1 MTRRR
6 KVVGGVGGNGDAV
19 KVTPLGG
26 LGEVGMNM
34 MVIESGRD
42 MLVIDAGLQ
51 FPGPGTPGVERVVP
65 NMEYVASNRD
75 RVRGVL
81 ITHGHLDHI
90 GAVPHLLELVDA
102 PVYAS
107 RLSADLVSS
116 VLRKNGGRKGQ
127 MQSVDT
133 GRSYSFGSLSA
144 EWYPMCHSI
153 PDSCAIY
160 LTTRHGGIFHTGD
173 FKLDDEPRLGGPT
186 DYGALSRVASRGV
199 RLLLS
204 DSTNAMVP
212 GRSGSDRLAADSIY
226 GAMAGAEGRV
236 IVASFST
243 QLARLQMVADSAQA
257 LGRKLAI
264 IGRGMRDTC
273 ELGRRAGYL
282 SLPPDLVIPVRDI
295 DGYADNEVVIM
306 TTGTQGETEAGL
318 VRMSRG
324 EHRDVRLLPEDVVIM
339 SSRTIP
345 GNEQAVN
352 DVVNDLSKVGVKLIT
367 ARDRAVHVSGHAARD
382 ELKTMLNLLQP
393 EFFTP
398 IHGEYRMLR
407 SHCELALEM
416 GIPGEN
422 VNLVTDGEVLEMD
435 GEGVRISGS
444 VPSGNVL
451 IHGEGEWD
459 ELGSVVRE
467 RRRLARDGVVFVSY
481 GLDDG
486 GIVGSPQLRTSGFV
500 DSSDV
505 GILMDDASEE
515 LVESVDLGLRESVA
529 LSETEKIAR
538 ACLERFLYTRTRRRP
553 LIMVTQIDLRDGQT
567 FYR

>member
-6 KVVGGVGGNGDAV
+6 KVVGGVGGTGDAV

-107 RLSADLVSS
+107 CLSADLVSS

-127 MQSVDT
+127 IQSVDV

-160 LTTRHGGIFHTGD
+160 ITTRHGGIFHTGD

-226 GAMAGAEGRV
+226 AAMAGAEGRV

-416 GIPGEN
+416 GIPDEN

>member
-1 MTRRR
+1 MVSRRR
-6 KVVGGVGGNGDAV
+6 MVIGGAGGSVDSV
-19 KVTPLGG
+19 KVIPLGG

-34 MVIESGRD
+34 MLIESGRD

-65 NMEYVASNRD
+65 NMEYVEANRD
-75 RVRGVL
+75 RVRAVL

-90 GAVPHLLELVDA
+90 GAVPHLLELVDV

-107 RLSADLVSS
+107 RLSADMVMSS
-116 VLRKNGGRKGQ
+116 LKKRGGRKARVHVVQ
-127 MQSVDT
+127 P
-133 GRSYSFGSLSA
+133 GRSYGFGSMSA

-160 LTTRHGGIFHTGD
+160 VTTRHGGIFHTGD
-173 FKLDDEPRLGGPT
+173 FKLDDEPRLGGAT
-186 DYGALSRVASRGV
+186 DYGALSGVADRGV

-212 GRSGSDRLAADSIY
+212 GRSGSDRLAADSLH
-226 GAMAGAEGRV
+226 GAIAGARGRV
-236 IVASFST
+236 VVASFST
-243 QLARLQMVADSAQA
+243 QLARLQMVADSAYA

-264 IGRGMRDTC
+264 LGRGMRETC
-273 ELGRRAGYL
+273 ELGRRAGFISMPEGL
-282 SLPPDLVIPVRDI
+282 EIPARDI
-295 DGYADNEVVIM
+295 DGYADDELVIM

-324 EHRDVRLLPEDVVIM
+324 EHRDLRLVAEDTVIM

-352 DVVNDLSKVGVKLIT
+352 DVVNDLSRVGVKLIT
-367 ARDRAVHVSGHAARD
+367 ARDRPVHVSGHAARD
-382 ELKTMLNLLQP
+382 ELKMMFNLVRP
-393 EFFTP
+393 EYFTP

-422 VNLVTDGEVLEMD
+422 VNLITDGQVLEMD
-435 GEGVRISGS
+435 GAGVRVSGS
-444 VPSGNVL
+444 VASGNVL

-467 RRRLARDGVVFVSY
+467 RRRLSRDGVVFVSY
-481 GLDDG
+481 GLDAAG
-486 GIVGSPQLRTSGFV
+486 LVGYPQLRTAGFV

-505 GILMDDASEE
+505 GILMEDASQE
-515 LVESVDLGLRESVA
+515 LKESVDLGIRESVA
-529 LSETEKIAR
+529 LVETEKLAR
-538 ACLERFLYTRTRRRP
+538 ACLERFFYGRTRRRP

-567 FYR
+567 FD

>member
-1 MTRRR
+1 MARRR
-6 KVVGGVGGNGDAV
+6 RIVGGAGGTGEAV
-19 KVTPLGG
+19 RVIPLGG

-42 MLVIDAGLQ
+42 LLVIDAGLQ

-65 NMEYVASNRD
+65 NMDYVASNRE

-90 GAVPHLLELVDA
+90 GAVPHLLELVDV

-107 RLSADLVSS
+107 GLSADLVSS
-116 VLRKNGGRKGQ
+116 VLQKNGGRKARLQ
-127 MQSVDT
+127 VVDP
-133 GRSYSFGSLSA
+133 GRSYGFGSMSA

-160 LTTRHGGIFHTGD
+160 VTTRQGGIFHTGD
-173 FKLDDEPRLGGPT
+173 FKLDDEPRIGGAT
-186 DYGALSRVASRGV
+186 DYGALSSVAERGV

-212 GRSGSDRLAADSIY
+212 GRSGSDRLASDSIH
-226 GAMAGAEGRV
+226 GAMASAAGRV

-243 QLARLQMVADSAQA
+243 QLARMQMVADSAHS

-264 IGRGMRDTC
+264 LGRGMRDTC
-273 ELGRRAGYL
+273 ELGRRAGFL
-282 SLPPDLVIPVRDI
+282 SFPPGLVIPARDI
-295 DGYADNEVVIM
+295 DGYADHEVAIM
-306 TTGTQGETEAGL
+306 TTGTQGESEAGL

-324 EHRDVRLLPEDVVIM
+324 EHRDVTLVPEDTVIM

-345 GNEQAVN
+345 GNEQSVN
-352 DVVNDLSKVGVKLIT
+352 DVVNDLAKVGVKLIT
-367 ARDRAVHVSGHAARD
+367 ARDRSVHVSGHAARD
-382 ELKTMLNLLQP
+382 ELKTMLNLVQP
-393 EFFTP
+393 EYFTP

-416 GIPGEN
+416 GIPVEN
-422 VNLVTDGEVLEMD
+422 VNLVTDGDVLEMD
-435 GEGVRISGS
+435 ADGVRISGS
-444 VPSGNVL
+444 VSSGNVL

-467 RRRLARDGVVFVSY
+467 RRRLARDGVVFVSFA
-481 GLDDG
+481 LDDG
-486 GIVGSPQLRTSGFV
+486 GIVSTPRLRTSGFV
-500 DSSDV
+500 DSADV
-505 GILMDDASEE
+505 GILMDDASQE
-515 LVESVDLGLRESVA
+515 LVKSVDLVIGESVA
-529 LSETEKIAR
+529 LSETEKTAR
-538 ACLERFLYTRTRRRP
+538 ACLERFLYMRTRRRP

-567 FYR
+567 FD

>member
-1 MTRRR
+1 MARRR
-6 KVVGGVGGNGDAV
+6 RIVGGVGSSGDAV
-19 KVTPLGG
+19 KVIPLGG

-51 FPGPGTPGVERVVP
+51 FPGPLTPGVERVVP
-65 NMEYVASNRD
+65 NMEYVASNRE

-102 PVYAS
+102 PIFAS

-116 VLRKNGGRKGQ
+116 VLQKNGVRKAR
-127 MQSVDT
+127 MHVVDT
-133 GRSYSFGSLSA
+133 GRSYSFGSMSA
-144 EWYPMCHSI
+144 AWYPMCHSI

-160 LTTRHGGIFHTGD
+160 VATRQGGIFHTGD
-173 FKLDDEPRLGGPT
+173 FKLDDEPRLGGAT
-186 DYGALSRVASRGV
+186 DYGALSSVSERGV

-212 GRSGSDRLAADSIY
+212 GRSGSDRLASDSIY
-226 GAMAGAEGRV
+226 GAMASAEGRV

-243 QLARLQMVADSAQA
+243 QLARLQMVADAAYS

-264 IGRGMRDTC
+264 VGRGMRDTC
-273 ELGRRAGYL
+273 ELGRRAGFL
-282 SLPPDLVIPVRDI
+282 SFTPDLVIPAREI
-295 DGYADNEVVIM
+295 DGYADREVAIM
-306 TTGTQGETEAGL
+306 TTGTQGESEAGL

-324 EHRDVRLLPEDVVIM
+324 EHRDVRLVAEDTVIM

-352 DVVNDLSKVGVKLIT
+352 DVVNDLAKVGVKLIT
-367 ARDRAVHVSGHAARD
+367 ARDRSVHVSGHASRD
-382 ELKTMLNLLQP
+382 ELKTMLNLIQP
-393 EFFTP
+393 EYFTP

-435 GEGVRISGS
+435 TDGVRISGS
-444 VPSGNVL
+444 VASGNVL

-481 GLDDG
+481 VLGDRG
-486 GIVGSPQLRTSGFV
+486 VVGSPFLRTSGFV
-500 DSSDV
+500 DSADV
-505 GILMDDASEE
+505 GILMDDASQE
-515 LVESVDLGLRESVA
+515 LVESVDLGIGESVA

-553 LIMVTQIDLRDGQT
+553 LIMVTQIDLRNGQT
-567 FYR
+567 FD

>member
-6 KVVGGVGGNGDAV
+6 KVVGGVGGTGDAV

-116 VLRKNGGRKGQ
+116 VLRKNGGRKGLT
-127 MQSVDT
+127 QSVEV

-243 QLARLQMVADSAQA
+243 QLARLQMVADAARA

-481 GLDDG
+481 GLDEG

>member
-1 MTRRR
+1 MARRR
-6 KVVGGVGGNGDAV
+6 RIVGGAGSGGDAV
-19 KVTPLGG
+19 KVIPLGG

-42 MLVIDAGLQ
+42 VLVIDAGLQ

-116 VLRKNGGRKGQ
+116 VLQKNGVRKVR
-127 MQSVDT
+127 MHVVDT
-133 GRSYSFGSLSA
+133 GRSYSFGSMSA
-144 EWYPMCHSI
+144 AWYPMCHSI

-160 LTTRHGGIFHTGD
+160 IATRQGGIFHTGD
-173 FKLDDEPRLGGPT
+173 FKLDDEPRLGGAT
-186 DYGALSRVASRGV
+186 DYGALSSVSERGV

-212 GRSGSDRLAADSIY
+212 GRSGSDRLASDSIY
-226 GAMAGAEGRV
+226 GAMASAEGRV

-243 QLARLQMVADSAQA
+243 QLARLQMVADAAYSM
-257 LGRKLAI
+257 GRKLAI
-264 IGRGMRDTC
+264 VGRGMRDTC

-282 SLPPDLVIPVRDI
+282 SFPPDLIIPARDI
-295 DGYADNEVVIM
+295 DGYADREVAIM
-306 TTGTQGETEAGL
+306 TTGTQGESEAGL

-324 EHRDVRLLPEDVVIM
+324 EHRDVRLVAEDTVIM

-352 DVVNDLSKVGVKLIT
+352 DVVNDLAKVGVKLIT
-367 ARDRAVHVSGHAARD
+367 ARDRSVHVSGHAARD
-382 ELKTMLNLLQP
+382 ELKTMLNLIQP
-393 EFFTP
+393 EYFTP

-422 VNLVTDGEVLEMD
+422 VNLVTDGLVLKMD
-435 GEGVRISGS
+435 ADGVRISGS
-444 VPSGNVL
+444 VASGNVL

-481 GLDDG
+481 VLGDG
-486 GIVGSPQLRTSGFV
+486 GVVGSPLLRTSGFV
-500 DSSDV
+500 DSADV
-505 GILMDDASEE
+505 GILMDDASQE
-515 LVESVDLGLRESVA
+515 LVESVDLGIGESVA

-567 FYR
+567 FD